1 MVAKAKVDPV
11 AAKAAAAVA
20 ALGELGVKAGG
31 SSWKVPCAYEACDR
45 MFDPNGVGS
54 WIHSSCE
61 VGTLF
66 FGPFSKANKA
76 GDTATME
83 AIIAKAKAVANS

>member
-20 ALGELGVKAGG
+20 AISEMGLKAGG
-31 SSWKVPCAYEACDR
+31 SSWKVPCAFGACDR
-45 MFDPNGVGS
+45 TFDPHGVGS
-54 WIHSSCE
+54 WIHSKCP
-61 VGTLF
+61 VGTTF
-66 FGPFSKANKA
+66 FGPFSTANKA

-83 AIIAKAKAVANS
+83 ALVAKAKAVANS